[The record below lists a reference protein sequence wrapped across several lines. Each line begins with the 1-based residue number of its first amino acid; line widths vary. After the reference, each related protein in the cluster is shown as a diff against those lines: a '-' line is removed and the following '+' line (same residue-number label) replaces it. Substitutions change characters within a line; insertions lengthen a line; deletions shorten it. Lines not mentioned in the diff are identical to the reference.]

1 LGIGH
6 ARDLIRDRRLAALV
20 VGGGVMLAAVLAGT
34 AYAVAPP
41 IREGGTL
48 RVNVSASAILSL
60 DPAIDYTTSG
70 YAVFRAT
77 CANLVTFSD
86 TSGSASAT
94 LVPEVASGLPQVSNG
109 GRTYTFS
116 IRPGFE
122 FETGEAVTAQ
132 NFAWALNRDLA
143 PAMQS
148 PAAGFI
154 GDVVGAAAVLRG
166 SATSA
171 SGIAASG
178 DTLRVTL
185 VRPAPD
191 FPARMAMS
199 FFCAVPLATPATPQG
214 YEPIPMAGPYY
225 IASATAL
232 GGTGTVVLKQNPD
245 YGGSRP
251 YHLSEIDLTLGTDP
265 TTSISRIADGSADY
279 DAGNLDPRLLRTLE
293 ARHRLGTAQ
302 LSVHPDLEL
311 LFLALNTRRPLFQ
324 NARLRKAVNFA
335 VDRADILSRT
345 GLYGKATDQILPTAM
360 PGYRNVKIYPLAR
373 PDLRSARR
381 LAGPGTRHALLHF
394 NGGSLQFTIA
404 ELVASQLA
412 KIGIQV
418 DVEPYPNGIS
428 TAAADRRAD
437 ITIVDWTA
445 DYVDPYDF
453 INLLL
458 YGKTANAP
466 GSENRGGFD
475 NPLYDTRMTQAAA
488 LGGRA
493 RMTAYGRLD
502 EELMRN
508 AAPIV
513 PLADIY
519 LPALT
524 SGRIRPDCSVFP
536 SKGAGLDLATA
547 CLK

>member
-1 LGIGH
+1 
-6 ARDLIRDRRLAALV
+6 
-20 VGGGVMLAAVLAGT
+20 MLAAVLAGT

-41 IREGGTL
+41 VREGGTL
-48 RVNVSASAILSL
+48 RVNVSASNISSL

-70 YAVFRAT
+70 YAVFSAT
-77 CANLVTFSD
+77 CANLVTFPD
-86 TSGSASAT
+86 TPGSTSAT

-132 NFAWALNRDLA
+132 DFAWALNRDLA
-143 PAMQS
+143 PAMHS

-199 FFCAVPLATPATPQG
+199 FFCAIPLATPATPQG
-214 YEPIPMAGPYY
+214 YKPIPMAGPYY
-225 IASATAL
+225 IASATASL
-232 GGTGTVVLKQNPD
+232 GGTGTLVLKQNPD

-251 YHLSEIDLTLGTDP
+251 HHLSEIDFTLGTDA
-265 TTSISRIADGSADY
+265 TTSIYQIADGSADY
-279 DAGNLDPRLLRTLE
+279 DAGNLDLGLLRTLE
-293 ARHRLGTAQ
+293 AQHRLGTAQ

-311 LFLALNTRRPLFQ
+311 LYLALNTRRPLFQ

-345 GLYGKATDQILPTAM
+345 GLYGKATDQILPAAM

-381 LAGPGTRHALLHF
+381 LAGPGTRHALF
-394 NGGSLQFTIA
+394 YVGSSLQFTIA

-418 DVEPYPNGIS
+418 DVEPYPSGIS
-428 TAAADRRAD
+428 NTAADRRAD

-453 INLLL
+453 INLIL

-475 NPLYDTRMTQAAA
+475 NPLYDTRMTRAAA
-488 LGGRA
+488 LTGRA
-493 RMTAYGRLD
+493 RLTAYGRLD

-513 PLADIY
+513 PLADVY
-519 LPALT
+519 LPVLT
-524 SGRIRPDCSVFP
+524 SGRVRPDCSVFP
-536 SKGAGLDLATA
+536 PKGAGLDLAAA

>member
-1 LGIGH
+1 
-6 ARDLIRDRRLAALV
+6 
-20 VGGGVMLAAVLAGT
+20 MLAAVLAGT

-48 RVNVSASAILSL
+48 RVNVSAGDPSSL

-70 YAVFRAT
+70 YAVFSAT

-143 PAMQS
+143 PAMHS

-185 VRPAPD
+185 VRRAPD

-199 FFCAVPLATPATPQG
+199 FFCAIPLATPARPQG
-214 YEPIPMAGPYY
+214 YKPIPMAGPYY
-225 IASATAL
+225 IASATAPL

-251 YHLSEIDLTLGTDP
+251 HHLSEIDFTLGTDP
-265 TTSISRIADGSADY
+265 TTSIYQIADGSADY
-279 DAGNLDPRLLRTLE
+279 DAGNLDPGLLRTLE

-311 LFLALNTRRPLFQ
+311 LFLALNTRRPLFH
-324 NARLRKAVNFA
+324 NTRLRKAVNFA

-345 GLYGKATDQILPTAM
+345 GLYGKATDQILPAAM

-373 PDLRSARR
+373 PDLRDARR
-381 LAGPGTRHALLHF
+381 LAGPGTRHALFYF
-394 NGGSLQFTIA
+394 NGSFLQFTIA

-418 DVEPYPNGIS
+418 DVESN
-428 TAAADRRAD
+428 AAAAQRAD

-493 RMTAYGRLD
+493 RLTAYGRLD
-502 EELMRN
+502 AQLMRN

-524 SGRIRPDCSVFP
+524 SGRVRPDCSVFP
-536 SKGAGLDLATA
+536 PKGAGLDLAAA

>member
-1 LGIGH
+1 
-6 ARDLIRDRRLAALV
+6 
-20 VGGGVMLAAVLAGT
+20 MLAAVLAGT

-41 IREGGTL
+41 IREGGIL
-48 RVNVSASAILSL
+48 RVNVSASISSL

-70 YAVFRAT
+70 YSILSAT
-77 CANLVTFSD
+77 CAKLVTFPD
-86 TSGSASAT
+86 TSGSASA
-94 LVPEVASGLPQVSNG
+94 LAPEVAARLPQVSNG

-132 NFAWALNRDLA
+132 DFAWALNRDLA
-143 PAMQS
+143 PAMHS

-199 FFCAVPLATPATPQG
+199 FFCAIPLATPARPQG
-214 YEPIPMAGPYY
+214 YKPIPMAGPYY
-225 IASATAL
+225 IASATGPL

-251 YHLSEIDLTLGTDP
+251 HHLSEIDFTLGTDA
-265 TTSISRIADGSADY
+265 TTSILQIAGGGADY
-279 DAGNLDPRLLRTLE
+279 DAGNLDPGLLRSLA

-324 NARLRKAVNFA
+324 NARLRKAVNLA

-345 GLYGKATDQILPTAM
+345 GLYGKATDQILPAAM

-381 LAGPGTRHALLHF
+381 LAGPRTRHALF
-394 NGGSLQFTIA
+394 YFGGSLQFTIA

-418 DVEPYPNGIS
+418 DVEPYPSGIRS
-428 TAAADRRAD
+428 NAAATHRAD

-493 RMTAYGRLD
+493 RLTAYGRLD
-502 EELMRN
+502 ADLMRN

-513 PLADIY
+513 PLADVY

-524 SGRIRPDCSVFP
+524 SGRVRPDCSVFP
-536 SKGAGLDLATA
+536 PQGAGLDLAAA